1 MDDYDRRQGPV
12 DYNRAYTPPRVPQEA
27 SPASLRWAYWALVA
41 AAVVML
47 CAGLFGIFENGP
59 ESGMDEP
66 GAVKFNRYLIAGVN
80 IVGAIVFSVISPQL
94 AQGSKLGR
102 RIITVTAAIV
112 LFIIVA
118 GFLIGVSGFFL
129 VIIPVLIAIALLLM
143 FRPAA
148 NDFIAKKA
156 GSPTWD

>member
-1 MDDYDRRQGPV
+1 M
-12 DYNRAYTPPRVPQEA
+12 
-27 SPASLRWAYWALVA
+27 
-41 AAVVML
+41 
-47 CAGLFGIFENGP
+47 
-59 ESGMDEP
+59 
-66 GAVKFNRYLIAGVN
+66 KFNRYWIAGVN
-80 IVGAIVFSVISPQL
+80 IVGAIIFSVISPQL